1 MKRVIRSIADW
12 EDSIDAIFG
21 MANLVPKNTG
31 LKVDIWSPHKGG
43 SEKLP
48 HNSTRIKITKGN
60 SKVSITVEP
69 HPQIKAEIDKYSND
83 VKQILDKDWRE
94 NLWMTIFP
102 LEGEY
107 YIDRDNFCS
116 AEKPENHCNHNCSC
130 CR

>member
-69 HPQIKAEIDKYSND
+69 HPQIKAETPNIKHLDMKAIKEAVEYVGRNYDLFLKHIQDIND
-83 VKQILDKDWRE
+83 SFTDFDLMDALIER
-94 NLWMTIFP
+94 
-102 LEGEY
+102 GEFH
-107 YIDRDNFCS
+107 R
-116 AEKPENHCNHNCSC
+116 
-130 CR
+130 